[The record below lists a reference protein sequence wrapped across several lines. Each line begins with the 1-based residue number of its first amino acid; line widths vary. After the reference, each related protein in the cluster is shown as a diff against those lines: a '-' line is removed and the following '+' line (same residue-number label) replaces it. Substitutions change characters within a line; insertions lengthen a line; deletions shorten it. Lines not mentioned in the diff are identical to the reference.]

1 MRHAISRC
9 LFLSLSISLSL
20 PLGSLTAVLASGCG
34 GDTTTTGGTSTTG
47 GGAMCPED
55 LIKAPNSEFCAA
67 GAKAVDCTLV
77 TPADTNQVCGVAL
90 SQPSADLKRSA
101 TVKEFAGAGAPK
113 VDCFAPAGYPAKADP
128 ASSKTTQMSGTVKI
142 FSHGCESKL
151 VKIEVFEVGAEG
163 ALGAAAGTA
172 LTTAS
177 DCMANGVASDNGDC
191 GTRYECNYI
200 YSGVPTEKELV
211 IRTSGVNW
219 ADFYDYNI
227 FISNAAVV
235 NGEWKHDL
243 RCLAAEDYNAI
254 AQAAIGG
261 PITAG
266 NGALAG
272 EIHDCGD
279 VRLQNARVDID
290 QPKKILT
297 YFTSNEATPLPDLA
311 ATGTSTLGIYAAL
324 DVAPGPVTV
333 AAVGNV
339 GGKVTTLGYYS
350 ARVFANAVT
359 IVTLR
364 GVQPFQVP

>member
-1 MRHAISRC
+1 MRHAFSHS
-9 LFLSLSISLSL
+9 LVLSLGGLAAL
-20 PLGSLTAVLASGCG
+20 LASGCS
-34 GDTTTTGGTSTTG
+34 GDTATGGSSTSTTG
-47 GGAMCPED
+47 GGAMCPD
-55 LIKAPNSEFCAA
+55 SLVKAPNSEFCAA
-67 GAKAVDCTLV
+67 DAKAVDCALV
-77 TPADTNQVCGVAL
+77 TSADKNQVCGVPL
-90 SQPSADLKRSA
+90 SQPNADLKRSA

-113 VDCFAPAGYPAKADP
+113 LDCFAPSGYPTKADP
-128 ASSKTTQMSGTVKI
+128 AGSKTTQMSGTVKI

-151 VKIEVFEVGAEG
+151 VKIEVFEVGADG
-163 ALGAAAGTA
+163 ALGAPAGTA

-177 DCMANGVASDNGDC
+177 GCMANGVASNNADC

-227 FISNAAVV
+227 FIPNAAVV

-243 RCLAAEDYNAI
+243 RALAAEDYNAI

-272 EIHDCGD
+272 EVHDCGD

-290 QPKKILT
+290 RPKKILS

-324 DVAPGPVTV
+324 DVAPGPVVV
-333 AAVGNV
+333 AAVGNI
-339 GGKVTTLGYYS
+339 GGKVTTLGYYG
-350 ARVFANAVT
+350 ARVFPNAVT